1 MKLIF
6 LGTGG
11 YHPNQRRHTAGVLLP
26 DAGVLLDAGSG
37 LFRLVEHLRSSRLR
51 IFLTH
56 AHLDHILG
64 LTYLLVPIAKRE
76 LESITV
82 YGDAKTLTAVRD
94 HLFAEY
100 VFPVMPP
107 FEFVELRDTGE
118 IALEDGLRVSHQ
130 SLASHPGGSRAYRI
144 DRQVDGAER
153 SLAYITDTAA
163 DGSYS
168 EFIRGVDV
176 LIHECYFK
184 DDMLHWGMKTGHC
197 CTSQVA
203 RLAAEAKVG
212 RLVLT
217 HIDPQHP
224 EDDPIDLATARSIF
238 PNVEIAEDLLE
249 IEV

>member
-26 DAGVLLDAGSG
+26 EAGILLDAGSG
-37 LFRLVEHLRSSRLR
+37 LFRLVDYLQSPKLR

-64 LTYLLVPIAKRE
+64 LTYLLVPVAKRQ

-82 YGDAKTLTAVRD
+82 YGDASTLAAVRD
-94 HLFAEY
+94 HLFAET

-107 FEFVELRDTGE
+107 FEFVELPAAGV
-118 IALEDGLRVSHQ
+118 IALPDGLTVSHRE
-130 SLASHPGGSRAYRI
+130 LPSHPGGSRAFRI
-144 DRQVDGAER
+144 NWSEAGQER
-153 SLAYITDTAA
+153 SLAYITDTSA
-163 DGSYS
+163 DGSYG
-168 EFIRGVDV
+168 EFIRSTDF
-176 LIHECYFK
+176 LIHECYFQ
-184 DDMLHWGMKTGHC
+184 DEMLQWGKLTGHC

-203 RLAAEAKVG
+203 KLAAQTNVG
-212 RLVLT
+212 RLLLT

-224 EDDPIDLATARSIF
+224 ENDPIDIATARAIF
-238 PNVEIAEDLLE
+238 PNVEIAEDLME
-249 IEV
+249 IDV